1 MVEAQTQQTSA
12 ASGESS
18 EKVQSLVTHCQ
29 RSVRHNRLPPKPG
42 SNRARY
48 NTTTSS
54 DEQRAAPR
62 CRGLAVWTCV
72 QQHKG
77 TSAVKASAPIK
88 RGQTWARRPSA
99 LECISQVSLFTFMF
113 LLISP
118 QQRGARAPPHA
129 GTLAHT
135 RRHTHAQK
143 RKGESDREEQDT
155 PRIFIDDHS
164 TDVPQPTFATHDQSA
179 PRPPACTSTLAH
191 TGTPSAHARRTP
203 TSTPPQCRH
212 SSRPP
217 PPPPPHVVG
226 VTTLLSDVHTS
237 HGSVALCAAT
247 SPASWRISPH
257 RRIHFHSTPSTTDHL

>member
-1 MVEAQTQQTSA
+1 M
-12 ASGESS
+12 
-18 EKVQSLVTHCQ
+18 
-29 RSVRHNRLPPKPG
+29 
-42 SNRARY
+42 
-48 NTTTSS
+48 
-54 DEQRAAPR
+54 
-62 CRGLAVWTCV
+62 WTCV

-164 TDVPQPTFATHDQSA
+164 TDVPQPPSPNTTRARHGHPRAQAHSHTHVHPLRMLAAHPPAPRLNADTRRDHHHHHHTSLVSPHCSPTHTHHTAAWPCVQ
-179 PRPPACTSTLAH
+179 PRPPHRGASPRTEGFTSTARQAPPTTSDIQHTHQPMLAQPLTH
-191 TGTPSAHARRTP
+191 TPFPARGSDARGAPS
-203 TSTPPQCRH
+203 
-212 SSRPP
+212 
-217 PPPPPHVVG
+217 
-226 VTTLLSDVHTS
+226 
-237 HGSVALCAAT
+237 CAAH
-247 SPASWRISPH
+247 PR
-257 RRIHFHSTPSTTDHL
+257 